1 MTIRIN
7 PALRK
12 LWRSSDELQLGY
24 PARTAIPEVNET
36 TLQILSALEVGL
48 PEQALEGY
56 FAATGAD
63 AGAVA
68 SLLQRLQPALIKS
81 AGIPDCEV
89 EAKFAE
95 LMRMSLLAVDDPAA
109 LVASRRERTVFIGE
123 LNRVGITL
131 ARGLQASGVGRII
144 SSDNRRIT
152 AADRIPLGYSG
163 GESRG
168 MQLSNEL
175 AQTFQL
181 HSYLRPTTIRGIDF
195 ALVLEQEVANPESY
209 QRWLANDVAHLSI
222 SFDEAGVAVSPLV
235 IPGLTSCL
243 ACQTIADSELDDAYT
258 ALAAQISLRP
268 RDLADS
274 ASLLFAAGIA
284 IHRTLGYLDA
294 TSGLRAPSETTGL
307 RLNNDGS
314 VSRVHYAN
322 RNCGCALS
330 G

>member
-12 LWRSSDELQLGY
+12 LWRSPDELQYGY
-24 PARTAIPEVNET
+24 PARAVLADVNET
-36 TLQILSALEVGL
+36 TLKILSALEVGL
-48 PEQALEGY
+48 PERALEGY
-56 FAATGAD
+56 FAATGGNAD
-63 AGAVA
+63 AVA
-68 SLLQRLQPALIKS
+68 SLLQRLQPALIRS
-81 AGIPDCEV
+81 AGISDSAV

-95 LMRMSLLAVDDPAA
+95 LMRMSLLAIDDPAA

-131 ARGLQASGVGRII
+131 ARGLRASGVGRIL
-144 SSDNRRIT
+144 SSDNRRIS
-152 AADRIPLGYSG
+152 AADRLPLGYSS

-168 MQLSNEL
+168 RELSNEL
-175 AQTFQL
+175 AEGFQL
-181 HSYLRPTTIRGIDF
+181 HSYLRPSTIRAIDF

-222 SFDEAGVAVSPLV
+222 SFDEAGVSVSPLV

-243 ACQTIADSELDDAYT
+243 ACQTVADSELDDAYT
-258 ALAAQISLRP
+258 ALAAQISLQP

-284 IHRTLGYLDA
+284 IHRALGYLDA
-294 TSGLRAPSETTGL
+294 TAGLRAPSETTGL

-322 RNCGCALS
+322 RNCGCRLP